1 MPLVGMTM
9 GRIWIKIIVLII
21 ALLAVLA
28 IVFCLLAT
36 VYHRCL
42 KMKNVVV
49 ATFQRGCGLVSTMG
63 INFNLCVNVY
73 FIGWLNYMILH
84 SNQDI
89 LE

>member
-28 IVFCLLAT
+28 TIFCLLAT

-49 ATFQRGCGLVSTMG
+49 TTFLRGCGM
-63 INFNLCVNVY
+63 C
-73 FIGWLNYMILH
+73 IL
-84 SNQDI
+84 SVG
-89 LE
+89 